1 MAQVSI
7 KEALKFS
14 FSTYARH
21 IVLFLMVGA
30 LVGVSAWAGKMAP
43 RLLAQKLGCMP
54 LIVESEQIVIETP
67 SAPSTA
73 QSDMAVKS
81 VQNVTSK
88 LTTCL
93 SNAPVHHVVALVL
106 LALALWFWNM
116 LLFLGVV
123 KLGLTLKDT
132 GKGSIATLFEARHV
146 FFRWLGGC
154 ILFAL
159 YAISMILGMAL
170 LTVPFIYVARLF
182 FHNNMAYLALLT
194 SVGTLVLGVAMSF
207 WAVRYIFFGY
217 CLLDNRAHGVR
228 DALSESRKVVK
239 GHAVKLV
246 AALFTFALLVLAVL
260 MPIFVAGIFF
270 KTVTLTNVEDMQSIR
285 SKVEILSAI
294 LSGVLLPL
302 GSLYMAS
309 IYRGL
314 TR

>member
-14 FSTYARH
+14 FFTYARH

-67 SAPSTA
+67 PAPSTA

-132 GKGSIATLFEARHV
+132 GKESIATLFEARHV

-170 LTVPFIYVARLF
+170 LTIPLMHVLRMFIPSQA
-182 FHNNMAYLALLT
+182 ALASLT
-194 SVGTLVLGVAMSF
+194 GVVGFALILGMFF
-207 WAVRYIFFGY
+207 WAIRYVFFGY

-246 AALFTFALLVLAVL
+246 AALFTFALAVIAVL
-260 MPIFVAGIFF
+260 IPLFMAGIFS
-270 KTVTLTNVEDMQSIR
+270 KVITLTNVQDMQSIR